1 MRVEGEELTMRS
13 AIPFRCIARAA
24 GLLMNIR
31 SLLLLAL
38 VFAGSLGT
46 VGAQESLEATAEAE
60 SATTFFEAIDVNI
73 VNVDIVVVDRDG
85 NRVPDLPADAFEV
98 FEDGKPMKVTN
109 FVEVR
114 EGVQEELQE
123 EVFEALAEN
132 QPESDEGLVEFGH
145 VEEPKGLQILL
156 FVDNRSLVPARRNS
170 VFRDLERF
178 IQQDMEPGDR
188 LMVVSFNT
196 ELQIDQKFSS
206 DQELLLTVVREL
218 EKAPTQAAFSGSTL
232 RTLLQELGNIE
243 TRGGGL
249 HASRGAA
256 GIKASN
262 VSREAA
268 QFFQRVIHYGEEEHR
283 ATLRT
288 IAALKESIAWM
299 TAIEGKKAVL
309 YLGEGIT
316 LRPGEMPM
324 EILIDRLGSFMSG
337 SQGGG
342 KSRLAQLNTTE
353 EIKSLTDYASSN
365 RVAIYVI
372 RPGGSVGSEISA
384 EQSGE
389 SLGGSRTTSVGAATR
404 AAAVMKESAEVM
416 AGLTGG
422 TSSTANFSQ
431 VIEGIQEDFKSYY
444 SLAYT
449 PPRSRDRR
457 SHSIKVSLRD
467 PKLSLRYRREY
478 KDRSEDQI
486 LGDLARAAAL
496 IEAPTNPLEVQIEFE
511 AGTKDEQGRIVVP
524 VIVRLPISRLTLVP
538 GERFHEGRLG
548 FFVVATDSKGRSSP
562 VVTKEVPIR
571 VPNQELLSA
580 LGQLAG
586 YRTTL
591 MMREG
596 DHVVAV
602 GVQDRISRVSSAAS
616 AVYSPL
622 RNSDGQ

>member
-1 MRVEGEELTMRS
+1 
-13 AIPFRCIARAA
+13 
-24 GLLMNIR
+24 
-31 SLLLLAL
+31 
-38 VFAGSLGT
+38 
-46 VGAQESLEATAEAE
+46 
-60 SATTFFEAIDVNI
+60 
-73 VNVDIVVVDRDG
+73 
-85 NRVPDLPADAFEV
+85 
-98 FEDGKPMKVTN
+98 
-109 FVEVR
+109 
-114 EGVQEELQE
+114 
-123 EVFEALAEN
+123 
-132 QPESDEGLVEFGH
+132 
-145 VEEPKGLQILL
+145 
-156 FVDNRSLVPARRNS
+156 
-170 VFRDLERF
+170 
-178 IQQDMEPGDR
+178 
-188 LMVVSFNT
+188 
-196 ELQIDQKFSS
+196 
-206 DQELLLTVVREL
+206 
-218 EKAPTQAAFSGSTL
+218 
-232 RTLLQELGNIE
+232 
-243 TRGGGL
+243 
-249 HASRGAA
+249 
-256 GIKASN
+256 
-262 VSREAA
+262 
-268 QFFQRVIHYGEEEHR
+268 
-283 ATLRT
+283 
-288 IAALKESIAWM
+288 
-299 TAIEGKKAVL
+299 
-309 YLGEGIT
+309 
-316 LRPGEMPM
+316 
-324 EILIDRLGSFMSG
+324 
-337 SQGGG
+337 
-342 KSRLAQLNTTE
+342 
-353 EIKSLTDYASSN
+353 
-365 RVAIYVI
+365 
-372 RPGGSVGSEISA
+372 
-384 EQSGE
+384 
-389 SLGGSRTTSVGAATR
+389 
-404 AAAVMKESAEVM
+404 MKESAEVM

-622 RNSDGQ
+622 RSSDGQ